1 MKKVLKDSEARMMS
15 QRDIIHT
22 HSSKKI
28 LVDLV
33 LYFALFEDGGMPSKS
48 SFFRL
53 VTSFVKIR
61 LCSDSYFTEILGIH
75 II

>member
-1 MKKVLKDSEARMMS
+1 MH
-15 QRDIIHT
+15 IHLE
-22 HSSKKI
+22 I

-48 SFFRL
+48 SFFQL